1 MFAMNALLAGAAAGG
16 SLTES
21 FSLSYITS
29 VSETS
34 PGTTTDYG
42 TLSLGVDV
50 SGDDKRYTVV
60 CVTGIFGPPTTA
72 SLTVAATS
80 ASAVSDGV
88 TDAIKIQSSKGGA
101 WIFIVDT
108 SGLGTTG
115 NITATFDVSPGQSG
129 LSVFRLINP
138 SSITAT
144 DVVTYTEVSGGLVTL
159 DATISTGGAAV
170 ACTQSQNGGS
180 ATWAGLTERYDSDLA
195 TNEYFSS
202 ASGGSSGSPASISM
216 TSSDTSPTSL
226 FGVCASFAPHPSA
239 P

>member
-1 MFAMNALLAGAAAGG
+1 MRRAAAGAAAGG

-21 FSLSYITS
+21 FSLSYLTS
-29 VSETS
+29 VAATS

-60 CVTGIFGPPTTA
+60 CVTGILGGPPTTA

-80 ASAVSDGV
+80 ASAASDGV

-115 NITATFDVSPGQSG
+115 NITATFDAAPSESG

-144 DVVTYTEVSGGLVTL
+144 DVATATHASGVVTL

-180 ATWAGLTERYDSDLA
+180 ATWAGLTERTDSDLA
-195 TNEYFSS
+195 TNEWFSS
-202 ASGGSSGSPASISM
+202 ASGGASGSPTSISM
-216 TSSDTSPTSL
+216 TSSDTSPSAL